1 MKKYVNGEYL
11 DMTEEEIREMQEN
24 VPEIPEQG
32 KTQGDRIEAMLVGL
46 CSKLGVEV
54 TE

>member
-1 MKKYVNGEYL
+1 MKKYVNGKYV
-11 DMTEEEIREMQEN
+11 DMSEEEIQELQDN
-24 VPEIPEQG
+24 MPEIPEQG

-54 TE
+54 SE

>member
-1 MKKYVNGEYL
+1 MKKCVNNEYL
-11 DMTEEEIREMQEN
+11 DMTEEEIREMQEH

>member
-1 MKKYVNGEYL
+1 MNKIVNGKRLE
-11 DMTEEEIREMQEN
+11 MTPDEIKELGARL
-24 VPEIPEQG
+24 PEIPEQG

>member
-1 MKKYVNGEYL
+1 MKKYENGEYL
-11 DMTEEEIREMQEN
+11 DMTEEEIREMQDKM
-24 VPEIPEQG
+24 PEIPEQG

-54 TE
+54 NE

>member
-1 MKKYVNGEYL
+1 MKKCVNGKYIE
-11 DMTEEEIREMQEN
+11 MTAEEIEELKAKM
-24 VPEIPEQG
+24 PEIPAVS
-32 KTQGDRIEAMLVGL
+32 KTQGDRIEAMLVSL

>member
-1 MKKYVNGEYL
+1 MKKYVNNEYL
-11 DMTEEEIREMQEN
+11 DMTEEEIREMQEH

-32 KTQGDRIEAMLVGL
+32 KTQGDRIEAMLVSL

-54 TE
+54 NE

>member
-1 MKKYVNGEYL
+1 MKKYVNGEYI
-11 DMTEEEIREMQEN
+11 DITEEEIQEMQEN
-24 VPEIPEQG
+24 MPETPSAG
-32 KTQGDRIEAMLVGL
+32 KTQGDRIEAMLVSL

>member
-11 DMTEEEIREMQEN
+11 DMTEEEIQELQDKM
-24 VPEIPEQG
+24 PEIPEQD